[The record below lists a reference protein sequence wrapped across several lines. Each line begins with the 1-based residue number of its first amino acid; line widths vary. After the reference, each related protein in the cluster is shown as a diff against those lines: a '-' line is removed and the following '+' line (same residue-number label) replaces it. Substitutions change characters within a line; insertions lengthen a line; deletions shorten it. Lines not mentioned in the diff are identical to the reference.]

1 MDPADSCTPGIAT
14 TDGRSS
20 ARSLTGAGKP
30 PRYGPT
36 VPWAASARACSRVSG
51 AFQYDGVAG
60 RPHHGGEMPKT
71 QRAGAFAR
79 ILAIVVTVVIG
90 SAMHAQ
96 AQTAEAPVWKVG
108 YKWTF
113 HRCPV
118 CRPSTR
124 FGSAKW

>member
-14 TDGRSS
+14 TDGRLS
-20 ARSLTGAGKP
+20 ARSLTGVGKP

-96 AQTAEAPVWKVG
+96 AQKIGRAS
-108 YKWTF
+108 
-113 HRCPV
+113 
-118 CRPSTR
+118 CRERVERSGGAVSGQNR
-124 FGSAKW
+124 AR

>member
-14 TDGRSS
+14 TDGRLS
-20 ARSLTGAGKP
+20 ARSLTGVGKP

-71 QRAGAFAR
+71 RGEEAAALTLLAAVPLANAPYLFRSSGAGALSLR
-79 ILAIVVTVVIG
+79 RNRRG
-90 SAMHAQ
+90 
-96 AQTAEAPVWKVG
+96 
-108 YKWTF
+108 
-113 HRCPV
+113 HRV
-118 CRPSTR
+118 LDRLH
-124 FGSAKW
+124 